1 MTLKP
6 TVTGNKLS
14 AQTLDST
21 QHYYDTSLAIEPASL
36 QYLLLEL
43 DQNKLKSCAYHLTK
57 NKVVGFSILPLVG
70 IENNLLKTLKSESK
84 LNQDFEQTILAV
96 RTNNYTLVPRTY
108 LGNDFETVFKL
119 TNSFDTEHEVL
130 LNHPMVNLRANV
142 LYAIPKKEHEA
153 IKSSFSRL
161 ALIPHIAPRIEHQ
174 LNHNSRSKGD
184 RMVIHSN
191 GDWLDIL
198 VFKDHELILSN
209 CFYIASKEDV
219 AYYTLF
225 CAEALQLDTEAHL
238 MIISGAIKAK
248 DETHDLLSKYW
259 QNIEP
264 ASLLHN
270 ATVSDHFPSYPT
282 TELDYL
288 TQSLLCAL

>member
-1 MTLKP
+1 ML
-6 TVTGNKLS
+6 VH
-14 AQTLDST
+14 ST
-21 QHYYDTSLAIEPASL
+21 
-36 QYLLLEL
+36 
-43 DQNKLKSCAYHLTK
+43 
-57 NKVVGFSILPLVG
+57 
-70 IENNLLKTLKSESK
+70 
-84 LNQDFEQTILAV
+84 
-96 RTNNYTLVPRTY
+96 
-108 LGNDFETVFKL
+108 
-119 TNSFDTEHEVL
+119 
-130 LNHPMVNLRANV
+130 
-142 LYAIPKKEHEA
+142 
-153 IKSSFSRL
+153 
-161 ALIPHIAPRIEHQ
+161 
-174 LNHNSRSKGD
+174 
-184 RMVIHSN
+184 

-238 MIISGAIKAK
+238 MIISGAFKAK

-270 ATVSDHFPSYPT
+270 ATVSDQFPSYPT

-288 TQSLLCAL
+288 TQNLLCAL